1 MRKFSFAVLTG
12 LALVGGAD
20 QSAIAATKTFYVG
33 TCKPGKADFTT
44 IQEGASRR
52 AKQRRCRRH
61 RRLDSRDRSATSAF
75 ATINRG
81 RAANES

>member
-44 IQEGASRR
+44 ISRR
-52 AKQRRCRRH
+52 RKSPCKTAAV
-61 RRLDSRDRSATSAF
+61 SSTSA
-75 ATINRG
+75 A
-81 RAANES
+81 